1 MKATHE
7 LLTAGYA
14 GHDPESFLSK
24 LQDHDVE
31 LVVDVRQN
39 PVSRKKGFSR
49 SKLSEFLATH
59 GVEYLHIGALGP
71 PKDLRHLLKDR
82 SCDLEEYFTVF
93 RKYLMDQEGALDEL
107 SALTAEK
114 RCCLICLEHL
124 SRECHRSVVAEVVAG
139 WNGHKVKVNHV

>member
-1 MKATHE
+1 MKNTHE

-14 GHDPESFLSK
+14 GHDPDSFLST

-49 SKLSEFLATH
+49 SKLSEFLADH
-59 GVEYLHIGALGP
+59 GVAYLHIGALGP
-71 PKDLRHLLKDR
+71 PKDLRSLLKDR
-82 SCDLEEYFTVF
+82 SFDLDEYFAAF
-93 RKYLMDQEGALDEL
+93 RDYLLDQEPALDEL

-124 SRECHRSVVAEVVAG
+124 SNECHRSVVADVVAS
-139 WNGHKVKVNHV
+139 WNGHKVKVTHL